1 MPAPSLSRF
10 ALVDVNSCFAACERI
25 FDPSLEGRPVVV
37 LSNNDGC
44 VVARSAEAKALG
56 IPMGEPW
63 FRLQAWADKH
73 GVAARSSNYELY
85 GDISGRIMAMLR
97 RFSDQVEVYSID
109 EAFVRLSGTV
119 EELATTSREIR
130 RRILHDIGVP
140 VSVGIA
146 PTRTLAK
153 LASHG
158 AKKSPALHGVACTDW
173 YTDEQMGRILTSTPV
188 GDLWGVGRRGAKRL
202 AGLGIDNACQLRDS
216 DTKTMRRR
224 FSVNM
229 AHTILELRGHAC
241 IDIGDHDAVR
251 QQVMFSRSFSTPV
264 TSPSEMQQV
273 LSIYA
278 QNASRRLRGQ
288 GSVAGAIYAWAQTA
302 WATPPMH
309 TAAAACEITPRT
321 ADPALLTKAAC
332 QLVLP
337 RMLEGRRYVRA
348 GVSLTDIAQTRDQVV
363 LDLFDTDTPA
373 AQVGSLLDQVNDRL
387 GRGAIGLGMAGLQAP
402 PDWQMKREML
412 SPRATTH
419 WEELAVAR

>member
-1 MPAPSLSRF
+1 MPAPSLTRF

-73 GVAARSSNYELY
+73 GVVARSSNYELY

-119 EELATTSREIR
+119 GELVSTAREIR
-130 RRILHDIGVP
+130 RRIRHDIGVP

-158 AKKSPALHGVACTDW
+158 AKSSRTLAGVACTDW
-173 YTDEQMGRILTSTPV
+173 YTPDQMNRILDSTPV
-188 GDLWGVGRRGAKRL
+188 SELWGVGRRGVKRL
-202 AGLGIDNACQLRDS
+202 SGIGIETALQLRDS
-216 DTKTMRRR
+216 DPQNMRSR
-224 FSVNM
+224 FNVNM
-229 AHTILELRGHAC
+229 AHTILELRGTPC
-241 IDIGDHDAVR
+241 IEIGDHDAIR
-251 QQVMFSRSFSTPV
+251 QQVLFSRSFSTPV
-264 TSPSEMQQV
+264 STPTEMGQV

-278 QNASRRLRGQ
+278 QNASRRLRAQ
-288 GSVAGAIYAWAQTA
+288 GSIAGSVYAWAQTA

-309 TAAAACEITPRT
+309 TAAAACEIVPRT
-321 ADPALLTKAAC
+321 ADPALITRAATG
-332 QLVLP
+332 LVLP

-348 GVSLTDIAQTRDQVV
+348 GVSLSDIAQADDQVP
-363 LDLFDTDTPA
+363 LDLFDADTPA
-373 AQVGSLLDQVNDRL
+373 SRVCGLMDRVNDRL
-387 GRGAIGLGMAGLQAP
+387 GRGAIGLGLAGLQTP

-412 SPRATTH
+412 SLRATTH
-419 WEELAVAR
+419 WDELAIAR